1 MKPLPLNLTQK
12 FIQAFFSNSKVIFRR
27 VPPIS
32 GIPNSVEVN
41 EKGLFMFVS
50 CLYGVCQM
58 GLIPVT
64 FNFGGELIYPE
75 AEECSHNFWR
85 RGKLSY
91 GKCVAN

>member
-1 MKPLPLNLTQK
+1 MIEILSHL
-12 FIQAFFSNSKVIFRR
+12 KVSCICIHVTITSFDDSLSH
-27 VPPIS
+27 PQ

-75 AEECSHNFWR
+75 AEECSLNSGNR
-85 RGKLSY
+85 ILR
-91 GKCVAN
+91 